1 MTTQK
6 SQNTLEITAFGQR
19 AGELGAAFSNAIFSK
34 GVENITQVEKN
45 SLLEVMEWNCLVQ
58 KAFIEWLGGDRSFET
73 WLPFFHSTQIG
84 FDYDKID
91 PSGELKAMAGK
102 EWDEAVLKTYFDEE
116 IKEAIAGIT
125 PKDVSITLTM
135 FKEALVYVQALQVAA

>member
-6 SQNTLEITAFGQR
+6 SQSTLEITAFGRR

-34 GVENITQVEKN
+34 GIANITQPEKE

-73 WLPFFHSTQIG
+73 WVPFFHSTQSG

-91 PSGELKAMAGK
+91 PTGELKAMAGK

-116 IKEAIAGIT
+116 IKDAVSGLAPE
-125 PKDVSITLTM
+125 DVNITLAM
-135 FKEALVYVQALQVAA
+135 FEKGLVYVKALQVVA

>member
-6 SQNTLEITAFGQR
+6 SQSTLEINAFGQR
-19 AGELGAAFSNAIFSK
+19 AGELGSEFSNAIFSK
-34 GVENITQVEKN
+34 GIANITQLEKD

-73 WLPFFHSTQIG
+73 WLPFFYVTQSG

-91 PSGELKAMAGK
+91 PTGELKAMAGK
-102 EWDEAVLKTYFDEE
+102 KWDEAVLKTYFDEE
-116 IKEAIAGIT
+116 IKDAVSGLEI
-125 PKDVSITLTM
+125 KDVNITLAM
-135 FKEALVYVQALQVAA
+135 FEEGLVYVKALQVAA